1 MRWDKCF
8 VPIQGK
14 QPNKYIKAVIKTSW
28 IKRTLET
35 VSSRAKQVTSWSHFP
50 FSQPVGGSSPS
61 SIQST
66 GIRNLQKTAVSKG
79 KNRLVNRDKTKEGRK
94 TYREKKKGSQNVL
107 YKHYRNVKR
116 SQITIIL
123 NTHEED
129 AAGLEPQSPASG
141 GSNLEDMGILG
152 GQND

>member
-1 MRWDKCF
+1 M
-8 VPIQGK
+8 
-14 QPNKYIKAVIKTSW
+14 
-28 IKRTLET
+28 
-35 VSSRAKQVTSWSHFP
+35 
-50 FSQPVGGSSPS
+50 GGSSPS